1 MTTKEFVENFYLEKL
16 HILNSSFTTETEFK
30 TYVSTKI
37 QELNLDE
44 IQNEKLKNIISNVL
58 NDAFYAI
65 LLGLDGSGNIG
76 NSKQE
81 VFKIFDESENLISDC
96 GDLEGYAYEYFHA
109 SELETE
115 NSSCD
120 FIAELFF
127 KSDESGGRKTYAKSG
142 YRPQIEFNFDSYKTS
157 GQQIYIGTNY
167 AFPGDIVNAEITLLS
182 SEYFEGKLQVEKGFK
197 FYEGSSIIGTG
208 KILKLV
214 NKKLEKDICQSS
226 RRLRS

>member
-16 HILNSSFTTETEFK
+16 NILNSSFTTETKFK

-37 QELNLDE
+37 HELNLDE

-65 LLGLDGSGNIG
+65 LLGLDGSANIG

-81 VFKIFDESENLISDC
+81 VFKIFDERENLISEC

-109 SELETE
+109 SKLETE

-127 KSDESGGRKTYAKSG
+127 KSDESGGRKTYVKSG
-142 YRPQIEFNFDSYKTS
+142 YRPHIEFNFDNYKTS

-182 SEYFEGKLQVEKGFK
+182 SEYFEGKLQVDKSFN
-197 FYEGSSIIGTG
+197 FYEGSNIIGTG

-214 NKKLEKDICQSS
+214 NKKLEKDI
-226 RRLRS
+226 R

>member
-120 FIAELFF
+120 FIAE
-127 KSDESGGRKTYAKSG
+127 
-142 YRPQIEFNFDSYKTS
+142 
-157 GQQIYIGTNY
+157 
-167 AFPGDIVNAEITLLS
+167 
-182 SEYFEGKLQVEKGFK
+182 
-197 FYEGSSIIGTG
+197 
-208 KILKLV
+208 
-214 NKKLEKDICQSS
+214 
-226 RRLRS
+226 